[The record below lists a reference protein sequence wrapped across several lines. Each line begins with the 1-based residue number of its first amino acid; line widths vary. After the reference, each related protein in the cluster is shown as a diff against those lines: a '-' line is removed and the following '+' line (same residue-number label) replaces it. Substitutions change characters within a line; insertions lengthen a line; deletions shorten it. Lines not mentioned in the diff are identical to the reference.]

1 MGHGRC
7 GYCLLGLPQKDSC
20 VLSVVSL
27 MDISTSPAFGACL
40 CGVTLIMLTVGLTE
54 LLGYIKWGKC

>member
-7 GYCLLGLPQKDSC
+7 GYCLRGLPQDDSC

-27 MDISTSPAFGACL
+27 MDIRTSPAFGACL

-54 LLGYIKWGKC
+54 SWAT